1 MRTQETFS
9 LLQSAKEIRVAIKS
23 DGERIGG
30 MLNEQQP
37 LPVEEGEPAFD
48 YRKHMQHLDHQLS
61 LAADDVAA
69 SEDELVAEQIRIV
82 RLQSDRDEIANVNYD
97 MLVAAR
103 QGLESLYK
111 RGGFELA
118 HVSGKTP
125 KVPDQLIEQLGQTVK
140 LFRQP
145 AVQPRSLKVE
155 GFSVD
160 LGAVADSLETGAAD
174 LRGALDRLEA
184 ARKVAEGL
192 LVTKRKK
199 IEVLRRTIL
208 WVGRTT
214 EGLFHLAGEDDLADR
229 IRKSTRRPARA
240 SEVPAEAPPA
250 GSDDEPPSEHQ
261 ASASPTAS

>member
-1 MRTQETFS
+1 MRTQETFG
-9 LLQSAKEIRVAIKS
+9 LLQSAKEIRVAIDS
-23 DGERIGG
+23 DGDRVGG
-30 MLNEQQP
+30 LLNEQHP

-48 YRKHMQHLDHQLS
+48 YRKHMQHLKHQLN

-69 SEDELVAEQIRIV
+69 SEDDLVAEQIRIS
-82 RLQSDRDEIANVNYD
+82 RLQSDRDDLVTVNYD
-97 MLVAAR
+97 NLVAAR

-118 HVSGKTP
+118 HVAGKTP
-125 KVPDQLIEQLGQTVK
+125 EVPDQLVEQLGQTVK

-145 AVQPRSLKVE
+145 AVEPRSLKVE

-160 LGAVADSLETGAAD
+160 LGAVADGLETGAVE
-174 LRGALDRLEA
+174 LRGVLDGLEG
-184 ARKVAEGL
+184 ARKTAEGL
-192 LVTKRKK
+192 LVIKRKK

-229 IRKSTRRPARA
+229 IRTSTRRPLRP
-240 SEVPAEAPPA
+240 SEEPA
-250 GSDDEPPSEHQ
+250 DEPPPQLPASET
-261 ASASPTAS
+261 STAS